1 LGLAAFDQ
9 RDICPAEGL
18 AVSVFGVK
26 FKPSDNSVA
35 DQRTYLALGDSM
47 SIDLYTGKVGGG
59 AVSQFFKSLG
69 PDWRLLDHTVDGRT
83 IPDVPTDICAD
94 LITLTIGGNDA
105 IARYGEILSEGPS
118 ELVGDHLALLR
129 KLRAANPDACFIVG
143 NIYAPQTQLT
153 HPLTLALD
161 ELNAGIA
168 ANVRTVGAQ
177 LADIRETFRGHEEV
191 YLCCDIEPS
200 LEGATHIARL
210 FREEHEAWKSLSR
223 S

>member
-1 LGLAAFDQ
+1 
-9 RDICPAEGL
+9 
-18 AVSVFGVK
+18 
-26 FKPSDNSVA
+26 
-35 DQRTYLALGDSM
+35 M

-69 PDWRLLDHTVDGRT
+69 SDWRLLDHTVDGRT
-83 IPDVPTDICAD
+83 IPDVPTEIRAD

-105 IARYGEILSEGPS
+105 IARYGEVLSVGPAT
-118 ELVGDHLALLR
+118 LVSDHLALLR
-129 KLRAANPDACFIVG
+129 KLRATNPDACFIVG
-143 NIYAPQTQLT
+143 NIYSPQTALT

-168 ANVRTVGAQ
+168 ENVRTVGAQ
-177 LADIRETFRGHEEV
+177 MANIRETFRGHEDA

-200 LEGATHIARL
+200 LEGATQIARL
-210 FREEHEAWKSLSR
+210 FRGAYQAWRISSN